1 MDEKLIQEIK
11 DSKSSATVSEK
22 AQEKETYLIFSVN
35 ESLFAFPSCDVKE
48 ILKDS
53 QVFPVPFVPSYIKGV
68 LNRYGDPYAV
78 IDLASLVGEKEQNSS
93 LFVVINDESHSCLK
107 ITDVKEF
114 YSAAKKEIVGFSENE
129 FSEFFD
135 GALKIEGKEIFII
148 NLQNFFK
155 KVGKDLARS

>member
-1 MDEKLIQEIK
+1 MDENLIQQIK
-11 DSKSSATVSEK
+11 DSRNSSGISESVQAK
-22 AQEKETYLIFSVN
+22 DTYLIFSVN
-35 ESLFAFPSCDVKE
+35 ERLFAFPSCQVKE
-48 ILKDS
+48 ILKDA
-53 QVFPVPFVPSYIKGV
+53 QVFPIPFVPSYIKGI
-68 LNRYGDPYAV
+68 LNRYGDPYSV
-78 IDLASLVGEKEQNSS
+78 IDIASLVGEKEQNSS